1 MYWYPTRRYH
11 LPEQWEN
18 IRDFKVSK
26 MGNISKVYIH
36 TRQNSL
42 EPVSAWFWVFV
53 SNNKFQKASQPKTKT
68 TQWHNVL
75 GVRSFLVV
83 LLPQLLLFSTPP
95 PPWLSNTVI
104 SDILF
109 SGGPIEAG
117 YCMCYT
123 IAPLPFQLFSRL
135 RIGAM
140 VDFAILNTSQEGSN
154 FNVMFLVSSFPEHLT
169 MLKIGISDQI
179 FIHFHPCWS
188 IDINFNPFS
197 SIHFYPGLW

>member
-1 MYWYPTRRYH
+1 
-11 LPEQWEN
+11 
-18 IRDFKVSK
+18 
-26 MGNISKVYIH
+26 MGNIAKVCRPKQFRACLCMILSFCQQQQVPKGI
-36 TRQNSL
+36 TAKNKNNTMTQCPWCQVLSCGFVATALAIFNS
-42 EPVSAWFWVFV
+42 
-53 SNNKFQKASQPKTKT
+53 
-68 TQWHNVL
+68 
-75 GVRSFLVV
+75 
-83 LLPQLLLFSTPP
+83 
-95 PPWLSNTVI
+95 PWLSNTVI

-109 SGGPIEAG
+109 SGGPIEPG